1 MPPTKLAHL
10 VFQTN
15 RLPEMRDWYCTV
27 LGGHVIY

>member
-15 RLPEMRDWYCTV
+15 RLPAMRGTARSWT
-27 LGGHVIY
+27 GG